1 MRFSLLYCG
10 PFLMSLALGDS
21 KGIVSS
27 TFCVPKGLRPEA
39 HVLGWPIIS
48 FPFFPLNLIKSPNGL
63 FGQPNTICALV
74 SLFSNTS
81 SLMLILFKNK

>member
-10 PFLMSLALGDS
+10 PFLMSLVFGAS
-21 KGIVSS
+21 KGIVGS

-48 FPFFPLNLIKSPNGL
+48 FPFFH
-63 FGQPNTICALV
+63 
-74 SLFSNTS
+74 
-81 SLMLILFKNK
+81 